1 VLLTLKRALTV
12 ADVGTRLRPFPHP
25 EALHAPLPSRRNRR
39 SSRRPRRAADPRSI
53 SDRGPRLT
61 QERVLAEA
69 VSSYSD
75 TGQFFL
81 GRGECPA
88 VYPARLLSERARRRL
103 RGGSRGGDYRVF
115 GPYRGPATRDPWQV
129 LSITVSCCGPDSG
142 ERDLRYDPRRVDAV
156 FLSVSAVRKFM
167 LPYYR
172 RLYGSDFAKRWK
184 TAILVPSPQNLRRP
198 RATR

>member
-1 VLLTLKRALTV
+1 MRRFLVAAIAAAAGALAALLIRGA
-12 ADVGTRLRPFPHP
+12 F
-25 EALHAPLPSRRNRR
+25 
-39 SSRRPRRAADPRSI
+39 

-81 GRGECPA
+81 VAASVRPFTPLDY
-88 VYPARLLSERARRRL
+88 YPTRAAADSAAAHA
-103 RGGSRGGDYRVF
+103 GASYRVF

-129 LSITVSCCGPDSG
+129 LSIAVRVRTDSG

-172 RLYGSDFAKRWK
+172 RLYGSDFAEAVE
-184 TAILVPSPQNLRRP
+184 TAILVPSPPKPPTPPCHTMSFPCTFDNLLVP
-198 RATR
+198 RLTPR